1 MNAHITQRSVEAA
14 KPSASGYRVLFDD
27 KIAGFGIRMAA
38 AGAKSFVLNYRVGGE
53 KRRHTVGTWPEWTAD
68 AARDEVTYKLLPAI
82 HKGADPVRDKKALR
96 EEPTLADLSDEYIQQ
111 HAMMKKREKSVY
123 EDRRMLDKIILPKLG
138 TQRVSTVSKRLV
150 QSLHNSLRKTPYQAN
165 RYCSP
170 LHVLRPI
177 FVDLP
182 VIQVQAL
189 TLSLHCIL
197 WQRRNQEE
205 DSHCEEPVCRAD
217 CGRIPVRANERAT
230 WQRSS
235 ASQQTRDDP

>member
-53 KRRHTVGTWPEWTAD
+53 KRRHTVGTWPEWT
-68 AARDEVTYKLLPAI
+68 
-82 HKGADPVRDKKALR
+82 